1 MQSVPLLAGERSAM
15 MHRSCIMADSTRSF
29 SHSRPVWV
37 ERFTHESSS
46 GASRSAVH
54 QHAALV
60 FLTDGRAVH
69 EQRGRFE
76 VQAGDMVLVPAGEAH
91 RALRTTRTT
100 AWGIGF
106 CAPCYAPS
114 ELANLLD
121 PFERARS
128 GASPVVRLPTERH
141 EHVNWLIA
149 ELHAE
154 THAERAHGELVQK
167 SLLALVLA
175 EVTRAASVAPFT
187 SPQPSLV
194 ADALR
199 FIERTC
205 LGRISLSDVARA
217 VGRSPSYVTTT
228 LKRATG
234 KSVVEWIIAGRLS
247 EAANRLLH
255 TDEMVEVIAERV
267 GYADATH
274 FIRLFRRTY
283 GVTPAAWRHERRGR

>member
-1 MQSVPLLAGERSAM
+1 MTDSRRS
-15 MHRSCIMADSTRSF
+15 S

-37 ERFTHESSS
+37 ERLTHQPSSRT
-46 GASRSAVH
+46 SRPVVH
-54 QHAALV
+54 EHAALV
-60 FLTDGRAVH
+60 FVTDGRAVH

-76 VQAGDMVLVPAGEAH
+76 VEAGDVLLVPAGEAH
-91 RALRTTRTT
+91 RGLRTTSTK

-114 ELANLLD
+114 ELAILLD

-141 EHVNWLIA
+141 EHVDRLIA
-149 ELHAE
+149 ELYAE
-154 THAERAHGELVQK
+154 TRAERTHGELVQK

-175 EVTRAASVAPFT
+175 EVTRAASAAPFT
-187 SPQPSLV
+187 SSQPSLV
-194 ADALR
+194 AEALR

-205 LGRISLSDVARA
+205 LEPISLSDVARA
-217 VGRSPSYVTTT
+217 VGKSPSYVTTV
-228 LKRATG
+228 LKQATG

-247 EAANRLLH
+247 EACNRLLH
-255 TDEMVEVIAERV
+255 TDEMVEIIAERV

-274 FIRLFRRTY
+274 FIRLFRRVY
-283 GVTPAAWRHERRGR
+283 GVTPAAWRDARRRL